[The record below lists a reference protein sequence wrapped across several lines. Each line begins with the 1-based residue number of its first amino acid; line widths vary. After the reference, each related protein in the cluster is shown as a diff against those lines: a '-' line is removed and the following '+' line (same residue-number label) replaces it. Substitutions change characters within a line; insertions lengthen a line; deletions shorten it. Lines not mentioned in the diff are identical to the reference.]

1 MTDRHNSVMYAAKT
15 RGFVTM
21 KTSNEV
27 LKSTCDS
34 GCRNNRKLE
43 KKSCFLSIIIPVY
56 NSEEYLRECLDSC
69 LNQDLA
75 YDDYEIICI
84 NDGSSDGSLSI
95 LKEYEKECSNLN
107 VVSLERNRGVSVAR
121 NVGIEQAV
129 GEYIW
134 FVDSD
139 DCIAYNVLQDLKD
152 QIRKSKPDVLYVKPL
167 RVQNDDDSERLKN
180 GYGIENES
188 TLFYH
193 DWLWT
198 RIIKRQVVMIS
209 GLKFDPK
216 VKYTED
222 NLFCIMLNKHIRVED
237 RYKNLV
243 YFYRNTP
250 HSLANTPSEDKLFN
264 MIKSAE
270 VYLHYCEQGVIDKKL
285 AYRSICEIMN
295 SVLCYVSRLPGKQE
309 KKFISFLKSKK
320 LFPIKSQ
327 TVGFG
332 EEYYDNCVA
341 KTKYD
346 KIRSKAFTKLGY
358 IRLKRYRIN
367 KRICI
372 RVKSFFNT
380 D

>member
-1 MTDRHNSVMYAAKT
+1 MKGSTILTDRDNSVMYAAKT

-139 DCIAYNVLQDLKD
+139 DYIAYNVLKDLKD

-193 DWLWT
+193 DWL
-198 RIIKRQVVMIS
+198 
-209 GLKFDPK
+209 G
-216 VKYTED
+216 
-222 NLFCIMLNKHIRVED
+222 
-237 RYKNLV
+237 
-243 YFYRNTP
+243 
-250 HSLANTPSEDKLFN
+250 
-264 MIKSAE
+264 
-270 VYLHYCEQGVIDKKL
+270 QG
-285 AYRSICEIMN
+285 
-295 SVLCYVSRLPGKQE
+295 
-309 KKFISFLKSKK
+309 
-320 LFPIKSQ
+320 
-327 TVGFG
+327 
-332 EEYYDNCVA
+332 
-341 KTKYD
+341 
-346 KIRSKAFTKLGY
+346 
-358 IRLKRYRIN
+358 
-367 KRICI
+367 
-372 RVKSFFNT
+372 
-380 D
+380 